1 MKMIK
6 RGFILSLGW
15 MGISQMLWGS
25 GAGTT
30 AGDFLTLG
38 SGSRLAALG
47 GAGIAVVDDST
58 SLYWNPGAMT
68 SVPKQSAELMHASY
82 LESTSYNEGS
92 YVRNFGRMGA
102 FGVNLNY
109 FSSGDIAQK
118 DIGGNDNGTFS
129 PNDMSLSAG
138 YAKVLGPVSV
148 GGSAKYIKTT
158 ILNSASTLAV
168 DLGVQSKPLMRDR
181 LRLAATA
188 TNLLGSLKYDTE
200 KEDLPQEFRVGAG
213 YCATS
218 RVNLVLDGAFP
229 KSGDAYFGGGV
240 EYKQTWG
247 ENWALAGRAGY
258 STRTAGDV
266 SGMTGVTFG
275 LGISRGSL
283 GFDYALVPQGDL
295 GMSHWMTLVYRE

>member
-1 MKMIK
+1 MKTVA
-6 RGFILSLGW
+6 RGVILVGW
-15 MGISQMLWGS
+15 MGVSSLAWAG

-47 GAGIAVVDDST
+47 GAGIALVDDST

-68 SVPKQSAELMHASY
+68 SVPNQSAELMHASY

-109 FSSGDIAQK
+109 FSSGDLPQK
-118 DIGGNDNGTFS
+118 DTGGNDAGTFT
-129 PNDMSLSAG
+129 PNDMAVSLG
-138 YAKVLGPVSV
+138 YAKILGPVSV

-158 ILNSASTLAV
+158 ILNSASTVAL
-168 DLGVQSKPLMRDR
+168 DLGLQSKPLLHDR
-181 LRLAATA
+181 LRVAATA
-188 TNLLGSLKYDTE
+188 TNLVGSLKYDTE
-200 KEDLPQEFRVGAG
+200 KEDLPREFRIGAA
-213 YCATS
+213 YLITPKLS
-218 RVNLVLDGAFP
+218 VVLDGAFP
-229 KSGDAYFGGGV
+229 KSADTYFAGGA
-240 EYKQTWG
+240 EYNQTWG
-247 ENWALAGRAGY
+247 EKWGLAARAGY
-258 STRTAGDV
+258 SSRTAGDV
-266 SGMTGVTFG
+266 SGLTGVTFG

-295 GMSHWMTLVYRE
+295 GMTHWMALVYRE